1 MELVGTQSPILR
13 LQSLLSTAFV
23 AYAPRKA
30 SLEGKSHCQADCTIC
45 GQARPRCSFAHCSL
59 VQKERFDYRTT

>member
-23 AYAPRKA
+23 AYVPRKA
-30 SLEGKSHCQADCTIC
+30 SLEGKSHCRADCTIC
-45 GQARPRCSFAHCSL
+45 GQARARRSSTHCSL
-59 VQKERFDYRTT
+59 VPTERWR